1 MEKAMKKLFS
11 RTLALGIAGLLPLNA
26 LVAQLPSATSPAEAA
41 YAPTIDRGA
50 AGLWQSLQKL
60 RTRASLM
67 MIVAHPDDE
76 DGGMLAYES
85 RDQGVDTTL
94 LTLTRGE
101 GGQNVVTGDYWDD
114 LGLVRT
120 QELLAAD
127 AAYGVRQ
134 RFTRLADFGFSKS
147 LEETLKT
154 WGHDRA
160 LYDVVREIRR
170 ERPLVLA
177 SVFAGNV
184 SDGHGHHQ
192 TAGVL
197 MQEAYK
203 LAGDATVFPD
213 QIAAGLRP
221 WSPLKVYVRVPF
233 AHLSDKGIYDY
244 ATGHYAPARFKNY
257 VTGEWIEGVPTATVR
272 IPEGTYQPLFGRSYI
287 ALAREGLAEQKTQN
301 DGVGVP
307 PAGPFDS
314 SYHLYASR
322 VAATG
327 PAQEKTFFDGIDTTL
342 AGIAGSVPAAERVSW
357 QNRLNAIAALVEKAT
372 RQYDAT
378 APEKS
383 AEPLAAGLAATRVLR
398 HDLATSALSADVRSL
413 MDHELATKEKE
424 FNHALALSLGLS
436 LVATLEPVAPGK
448 AAFPLTGSQRGNQP
462 TPQAVVTGQSLAI
475 NLHVADQGTLPVAIE
490 RTELRPQ
497 EGDWQTKPLNAP
509 PTALA
514 AGAALDAVFAAT
526 VPADAEPTRPYF
538 ARPALE
544 QPYYDLQKPDLLGE
558 PTAPYPLTAHLAYR
572 FAKVEATLDAVV
584 QSTHRLNVV
593 GPVLEPLLVAPRVS
607 VEIAPGMGI
616 VPLGTQSFELTA
628 RVRND
633 AAQTSDGTVR
643 LTLPTGWSATPAIA
657 AFHLTHE
664 GEELA
669 VHFRVTPQLLAEKSY
684 TLTAVATV
692 DGKNFSES
700 YKTVGYA
707 GLRPSVAMRPA
718 TYTTTGVD
726 VKIAPGL
733 RVGYVMGPGDE
744 VPSALAQLGVTV
756 TQLSDADLAA
766 SELARYDAILV
777 GIRAYTTRAALRTHN
792 ARLLDYVNNGGAMIV
807 EYQSDNFDA
816 PFALA
821 VPRDA
826 EKVVEEDSP
835 VSMDARDPLLGW
847 PNQIATTDFDQW
859 VEERG
864 HGFAQHWAAQFT
876 APTSMQ
882 DANQAPQK
890 GGLLWARSGKGVYIY
905 AAYAF
910 FREMPEGVPGSFR
923 IMANLL
929 SAGHNKDLR

>member
-1 MEKAMKKLFS
+1 MKHLYA
-11 RTLALGIAGLLPLNA
+11 RAIALGLAGLLPMNA
-26 LVAQLPSATSPAEAA
+26 LRAQSSATEPPSTAA
-41 YAPTIDRGA
+41 YAPVVDRGA

-60 RTRASLM
+60 NSRASLM

-85 RDQGVDTTL
+85 RGQGVDTTL

-101 GGQNVVTGDYWDD
+101 GGQNVVSGDYWDD

-127 AAYGVRQ
+127 EAYGVHQ

-147 LEETLKT
+147 LEEALKT

-170 ERPLVLA
+170 ARPLVVA

-192 TAGVL
+192 TAGVM

-203 LAGDATVFPD
+203 LAGDPTVFPD

-233 AHLSDKGIYDY
+233 ARVSDKGIYDY

-257 VTGEWIEGVPTATVR
+257 VTDTWIEGVPTATVK
-272 IPEGTYQPLFGRSYI
+272 IPEGAYQPLFGRSYL
-287 ALAREGLAEQKTQN
+287 ALAREGLSEQKTQN

-307 PAGPFDS
+307 PAGSFDAG
-314 SYHLYASR
+314 YHLYASR
-322 VAATG
+322 VSATL
-327 PAQEKTFFDGIDTTL
+327 PEHEKTFFDGIDTTL
-342 AGIAGSVPAAERVSW
+342 AGIAADVPAAERAPW
-357 QNRLNAIAALVEKAT
+357 QKRLDALAAIVEKAA

-378 APEKS
+378 APEKC
-383 AEPLAAGLAATRVLR
+383 AEPLASGLAATRALR
-398 HDLATSALSADVRSL
+398 KEIAASSLSADARFS
-413 MDHELATKEKE
+413 MDHALETKEEE
-424 FNHALALSLGLS
+424 FNHALGLSLGLT

-448 AAFPLTGSQRGNQP
+448 IAFPLTGSQRGNQP
-462 TPQAVVTGQSLAI
+462 TPEAVVAGQSLAI
-475 NLHVADQGTLPVAIE
+475 NLHVADEGTLPVAIHAA
-490 RTELRPQ
+490 ELRPAK
-497 EGDWQTKPLNAP
+497 GDWQTKPLHAP
-509 PTALA
+509 PSTLA
-514 AGAALDAVFAAT
+514 AGQSFDAAMAAT
-526 VPADAEPTRPYF
+526 VPADVEPTRPYF
-538 ARPALE
+538 ARSTLE
-544 QPYYDLQKPDLLGE
+544 QPYYDIQKPDLLGE
-558 PTAPYPLTAHLAYR
+558 PTAPYPLAAQLRYS
-572 FAKVEATLDAVV
+572 FAGVEASIDAVV

-607 VEIAPGMGI
+607 VEIAPDKGI
-616 VPLGTQSFELTA
+616 VPLGTPSFELTV

-633 AAQTSDGTVR
+633 AEQTSDGTVR
-643 LTLPTGWSATPAIA
+643 LALPVGWNATPATA
-657 AFHLTHE
+657 SFHLTHE

-669 VHFRVTPQLLAEKSY
+669 AHFRVTPQSLAEKSY

-692 DGKNFSES
+692 DGKEFAES

-718 TYTTTGVD
+718 TYMTTGVD

-744 VPSALAQLGVTV
+744 VPAALVQLGVAV

-766 SELARYDAILV
+766 GDLAHYDAILV
-777 GIRAYTTRAALRTHN
+777 GIRAYTTRAALRAHN
-792 ARLLDYVNNGGAMIV
+792 GRLLSYVNNGGTMIV
-807 EYQSDNFDA
+807 EYQSNNFDA

-821 VPRDA
+821 VPGDA
-826 EKVVEEDSP
+826 EKVVEENSP
-835 VSMDARDPLLGW
+835 VNFDATDPLLGW
-847 PNQIATTDFDQW
+847 PNRITSDDFGHW

-864 HGFAQHWAAQFT
+864 HGFAQHWGPQFN
-876 APTSMQ
+876 APSTMQ
-882 DANQAPQK
+882 DVDQDPQK
-890 GGLLWARSGKGVYIY
+890 GGLVWTRSGKGVYIY

-929 SAGHNKDLR
+929 SAGQNQKLR